1 MSRVKIEGNASGT
14 GTFTIAAPN
23 SNTDYSLTLPETTGG
38 EFVVT
43 DSSGNVGIGTSSP
56 ATTLDVSNVSRYTF
70 DVSNSYTLQTSLN
83 AAGSAF
89 ANDYKN
95 AAQHIWQTSGTERMR
110 IDSSGRVTM
119 PYQPAFSAYGNSQTG
134 ITANSEFYPDM
145 SNEEF
150 DINNNFNPTNGRFT
164 APVDGRYLFT
174 ATIQFSNNGG
184 SHINFTVNGLFVNNG
199 WSDFGTTTV
208 ATQSRVLDLSAGD
221 YVQMKS
227 YWQGSGTVN
236 TTGVRTR
243 FTGFLI
249 G

>member
-1 MSRVKIEGNASGT
+1 MSKVKIEGNASGT

-23 SNTDYSLTLPETTGG
+23 TNTDYSLTLPETTGG

-43 DSSGNVGIGTSSP
+43 DSSGRVGIGTSSP

-119 PYQPAFSAYGNSQTG
+119 PYQPAFFAIGPTQGESTQSGVQPFNVQTDNMSWWSGTSKRYTVQADGKYLVILDSMRNPQAISGNSIDIQLRKNGSTVTRAYTQVAADRHPHIG
-134 ITANSEFYPDM
+134 CNAILSM
-145 SNEEF
+145 S
-150 DINNNFNPTNGRFT
+150 
-164 APVDGRYLFT
+164 
-174 ATIQFSNNGG
+174 S
-184 SHINFTVNGLFVNNG
+184 
-199 WSDFGTTTV
+199 
-208 ATQSRVLDLSAGD
+208 GD
-221 YVQMKS
+221 YIDFYSGSYDVYGESYTSLSIMK
-227 YWQGSGTVN
+227 VA
-236 TTGVRTR
+236 
-243 FTGFLI
+243 
-249 G
+249 